1 MMDTK
6 SLQMLEFSKVLA
18 RLAQYTGF
26 NAGRDLALAVQP
38 TTDVAEARRWQAE
51 TREASQ
57 LMENGQDLHVGG
69 ARDIRLAVDNA
80 ARGFTLLPADLL
92 DISATLQAAQALR
105 RKVLKAKERAPN
117 LAAIAELIE
126 ERPGLVTAISQTLDE
141 RGEVL
146 DSASPK
152 LASIRRE
159 LQVAHSRIYDKL
171 RALLNGPLQKH
182 LQEPIITMRSGRY
195 VVPVRAESKGSI
207 KGIVHDQSGSGATLW
222 LEPLHTVELNNQF
235 RSLQIQ
241 EQKEI
246 ERILAELS
254 GQVGLHSD
262 ALRRVVER
270 LAELDL
276 IFARGR
282 YALALDGVEPIF
294 VPWREGVHPHPGSTI
309 WVRQARHPLLDPKS
323 VVPVDFLLDEEI
335 FIVLITGPNTG
346 GKTVS
351 LKNIALMVLMAQSGL
366 HLPANEARLTIFDQI
381 FADIGDE
388 QSIEQNLSTFSAHI
402 TNIIHI
408 LTQVNERSLVV
419 LDELGSGTDPTEG
432 AAIAQAI
439 TSYLRDKGVTTFI
452 ATHYPELKLYA
463 TKTPG
468 ATNASLLFDLET
480 LAPTYEMV
488 IGIPGK
494 SNALAIARRLGLD
507 ASILDEALGLV
518 GAGSHEAERLLDSIY
533 EIRDKMA
540 ADEAATR
547 LVLRAAE
554 TQRASL
560 ENRLQAIEQERE
572 VILAAARQQAQLELD
587 AVREEIRRARKQ
599 LRDTTSLTALKKT
612 SKALPD
618 VADLPLPA
626 AIPPAPPSLTSSP
639 PAPRKR
645 LRTQVQAGDTV
656 LVKSLRAEGVVMAV
670 EGQEAEVAIGRLHM
684 RARLAELEL
693 RQVEEEPVEV
703 YTPSPVPLTRH
714 VGMELDLRG
723 QRVETGLQ
731 MLEQYLDA
739 AALSNLP
746 WVRIIHGKGTGRLRE
761 AVQRALAANAYVID
775 WEIGKD
781 GEGGEGV
788 TIARLVTHTD

>member
-1 MMDTK
+1 MDSK
-6 SLQMLEFSKVLA
+6 SLQMLEFSKILA
-18 RLAQYTGF
+18 RLAQYTSF
-26 NAGRDLALAVQP
+26 SAGRELALAVHP
-38 TTDVAEARRWQAE
+38 TTDLTEARRWQAE
-51 TREASQ
+51 TSEARQ

-80 ARGFTLLPADLL
+80 ARGFTLLPAELL
-92 DISATLQAAQALR
+92 DVSATLQASQALR
-105 RKVLKAKERAPN
+105 RKVLKTRDRAPN
-117 LAAIAELIE
+117 LAAIADLIE
-126 ERPGLVTAISQTLDE
+126 ERPGLVTAIIQTLDE

-159 LQVAHSRIYDKL
+159 LQVVHGRIHDKL
-171 RALLNGPLQKH
+171 RALLNSPMQKH
-182 LQEPIITMRSGRY
+182 LQEPIITMRAGRY

-222 LEPLHTVELNNQF
+222 LEPLHTVELNNQY

-246 ERILAELS
+246 ERILSELS
-254 GQVGLHSD
+254 SQVGLHSD
-262 ALRRVVER
+262 ALRRIVDR

-276 IFARGR
+276 VFARGR
-282 YALALDGVEPIF
+282 YAMALDGVEPIF
-294 VPWREGVHPHPGSTI
+294 VPWREGAHPHPGSTI
-309 WVRQARHPLLDPKS
+309 WVRQARHPLLDPKI
-323 VVPVDFLLDEEI
+323 VVPVDFLLDEAI

-351 LKNIALMVLMAQSGL
+351 LKNIALIALMAQSGL
-366 HLPANEARLTIFDQI
+366 HVPANEARLTIFDQV

-408 LTQVNERSLVV
+408 LEQVDERSLVV

-439 TSYLRDKGVTTFI
+439 TSYLLDKGVTTFI

-507 ASILDEALGLV
+507 ESILDEAMGLI

-533 EIRDKMA
+533 GIRDKMA
-540 ADEAATR
+540 ADEAAIR
-547 LVLRAAE
+547 LALRAAE
-554 TQRASL
+554 TQRVGL
-560 ENRLQAIEQERE
+560 EARLKAIEHERE
-572 VILAAARQQAQLELD
+572 TILAAARQQAQAELD
-587 AVREEIRRARKQ
+587 MVREEIRRARKQ
-599 LRDTTSLTALKKT
+599 LRDAVSLTALKKT
-612 SKALPD
+612 SQQLPD
-618 VADLPLPA
+618 VDELPPPA
-626 AIPPAPPSLTSSP
+626 AITPAPAPVLTETP
-639 PAPRKR
+639 LRKR
-645 LRTQVQAGDTV
+645 QRTQLRVGDAV
-656 LVKSLRAEGVVMAV
+656 FVKSIRTEGVVMAL
-670 EGQEAEVAIGRLHM
+670 EGQEAEIAIGRLHM
-684 RARLAELEL
+684 RARVADLEL
-693 RQVEEEPVEV
+693 RQSEEEPIEL
-703 YTPSPVPLTRH
+703 YAPSPVPLTRH
-714 VGMELDLRG
+714 VGLELDLRG

-761 AVQRALAANAYVID
+761 AVQRALNTNAYVID
-775 WEIGKD
+775 WEIGQD

-788 TIARLVTHTD
+788 TIARLVTQTD